1 MRLPRGQALVSAGTA
16 FGVALTL
23 SVTAAGHAS
32 AAGPTRAG
40 GPKPGGTITES
51 VSGGLWPT
59 LDPATDNQDAADS
72 EWLSLIYGELFQSG
86 PGGKLLPDLAT
97 GYHYSHNGLQLDITM
112 RAGDKFS
119 DGTPLTAADAAWS
132 LNRDLAAPIAQID
145 FPNFAVVKKPITSS
159 GDTLILNMKSKD
171 AALAQAF
178 VGSAPNWVV
187 DEAALNKMGLKAYD
201 QKPIGAGP
209 FEVKSNAANSTI
221 NLVRNPTYWQKGR
234 PYLAGIKVLSVGDD
248 STALAAMQSGEVN
261 VADFFGSIPDVLQVE
276 KSKQFN
282 VIIPPSTFY
291 QFVSLN
297 QKKPPFNNIKA
308 REALYYA
315 TNAPLLVKKLYSN
328 FYPVVEGP
336 TAPGELFFYGPKVPG
351 YLNYNLA
358 KAKAIVKQLGG
369 ISFDLATTSNTTY
382 WSTEATVLKQQWAAA
397 GINAKIVLNN
407 LTETLQQLA
416 SNNWQALD
424 SNWGGDTDPGLAL
437 PYYFSS
443 TGGAT
448 GIHSA
453 ALDNLMQEGISTF
466 DPEGRA
472 KIYKEIGEM
481 MAKNADA
488 VFLYNKP
495 FLLLA
500 TKNIG
505 WLPTNAKKY
514 GEILWQ
520 DVYLNS

>member
-1 MRLPRGQALVSAGTA
+1 MALV
-16 FGVALTL
+16 VALTL
-23 SVTAAGHAS
+23 SATAVQAAGAKTVR
-32 AAGPTRAG
+32 AAGPKAG
-40 GPKPGGTITES
+40 GKITES
-51 VSGGLWPT
+51 VTGGLWPT

-72 EWLSLIYGELFQSG
+72 QWLSLIYGELFQAG

-97 GYHYSHNGLQLDITM
+97 GYHYSHNGLQLDITI
-112 RAGDKFS
+112 RPGVKFS
-119 DGTPLTAADAAWS
+119 DGNPLTAAVAAWS

-145 FPNFAVVKKPITSS
+145 FPNFAVVKKPIVSS
-159 GDTLILNMKSKD
+159 GNTLILNMKSKD

-187 DEAALNKMGLKAYD
+187 DRVALNKMGTKAYD

-209 FEVKSNAANSTI
+209 FMVASNAANSTI
-221 NLVRNPTYWQKGR
+221 NLVRNPGYWQKGH
-234 PYLAGIKVLSVGDD
+234 PYLSAIKVVSVGDD
-248 STALAAMQSGEVN
+248 SSAYSAMQSGQVQI
-261 VADFFGSIPDVLQVE
+261 ADFFANIPLVLRVQ

-297 QKKPPFNNIKA
+297 QTKPPFNNIKA

-315 TNAPLLVKKLYSN
+315 TDAPLLVKKLYSN

-358 KAKAIVKQLGG
+358 KAKALVKQVGG
-369 ISFDLATTSNTTY
+369 INFSLATTSNSSY
-382 WSTEATVLKQQWAAA
+382 WSTEATALKQQWAAA

-407 LTETLQQLA
+407 LTETLQQLG

-424 SNWGGDTDPGLAL
+424 SNWGGNTDPGLAL

-443 TGGAT
+443 KGGAT

-453 ALDNLMQEGISTF
+453 ALDNLMNKGISTF
-466 DPEGRA
+466 NPEKRA
-472 KIYKEIGEM
+472 NIYKQIGEM

-488 VFLYNKP
+488 VFLYDKP

-500 TKNIG
+500 AKNIG
-505 WLPTNAKKY
+505 WLPTHAKNY